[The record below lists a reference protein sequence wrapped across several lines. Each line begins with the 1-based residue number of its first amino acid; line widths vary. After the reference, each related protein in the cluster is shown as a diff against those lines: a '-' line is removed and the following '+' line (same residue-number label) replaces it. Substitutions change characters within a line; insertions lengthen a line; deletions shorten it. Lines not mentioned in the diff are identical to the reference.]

1 MTLSLRRES
10 AQRILFECIR
20 TELLA
25 PNRLAE
31 IEACFRAAQPA
42 AVDHKPRITELELRI
57 ANFVKTIG
65 EGLYS
70 PEVNAA
76 LAATRTELEGLNALS
91 PIDAGAAR
99 VKALRSP

>member
-1 MTLSLRRES
+1 MSLSLRRES

-25 PNRLAE
+25 PNRLAA
-31 IEACFRAAQPA
+31 IEACFRATQPA

-57 ANFVKTIG
+57 ANFVKAIG